1 MEPDWRSE
9 LDHSRVRLE
18 VLRPSGPVFQAQVEL
33 VSGRRVRVACECP
46 LELGEAVQLDT
57 AERIL
62 LGEVI
67 ALDRTPDHAAAL
79 LDIQHF
85 LVKSDLRQFLSHL
98 HKREPALSAPEELA
112 ARSSDAGVA

>member
-1 MEPDWRSE
+1 VESDWRSE

-18 VLRPSGPVFQAQVEL
+18 VLRPSGPVLQAQVEL
-33 VSGRRVRVACECP
+33 VSGRRVRVFCECP
-46 LELGEAVQLDT
+46 LELGTAVQLDT

-67 ALDRTPDHAAAL
+67 ALDHKPDRAAAL

-85 LVKSDLRQFLSHL
+85 LLKSDLRHFQSQI
-98 HKREPALSAPEELA
+98 HKPEQASPAA
-112 ARSSDAGVA
+112 AGIRP

>member
-1 MEPDWRSE
+1 
-9 LDHSRVRLE
+9 V
-18 VLRPSGPVFQAQVEL
+18 VQAQVEL

-46 LELGEAVQLDT
+46 LELGAAVQLDT

-67 ALDRTPDHAAAL
+67 ELDRTPDHAAAL

-85 LVKSDLRQFLSHL
+85 LLKSDLRPFLAHL
-98 HKREPALSAPEELA
+98 HKPEQAHPAPEGL
-112 ARSSDAGVA
+112 RNVGVA

>member
-9 LDHSRVRLE
+9 LDHSRVHLE
-18 VLRPSGPVFQAQVEL
+18 VLRPSGPVLEAQVEL
-33 VSGRRVRVACECP
+33 VSGRQVRVACECR

-98 HKREPALSAPEELA
+98 HRREPPPSASDELQT
-112 ARSSDAGVA
+112 RSSDVGVA

>member
-1 MEPDWRSE
+1 MESDWRSE

-18 VLRPSGPVFQAQVEL
+18 VLRPSGPVLQAQVEL

-46 LELGEAVQLDT
+46 LELGTAVQLDT

-79 LDIQHF
+79 LDVQHF
-85 LVKSDLRQFLSHL
+85 LLKSDLRHFLSQV
-98 HKREPALSAPEELA
+98 HKPEPPSAASEGIRPRA
-112 ARSSDAGVA
+112 

>member
-1 MEPDWRSE
+1 VESDWRSE

-18 VLRPSGPVFQAQVEL
+18 VLRPSGPVLEAQVEL
-33 VSGRRVRVACECP
+33 VSGRQVRVACECA
-46 LELGEAVQLDT
+46 LELGTAVQLDT

-79 LDIQHF
+79 LDVQHF
-85 LVKSDLRQFLSHL
+85 LLKSDLRHFLSHI
-98 HKREPALSAPEELA
+98 HKPEQPPLALEGRRP
-112 ARSSDAGVA
+112 